1 MTEGQTIAETK
12 RDRVR
17 RILIEP
23 LTEWGFRKPG
33 DMRADRFNG
42 FMAAL
47 CDGMGY
53 LADEQLETLCAALR
67 TRGEGKDRRGWPR
80 MATITALAE
89 AIAPRPIEEI
99 PAMRRWFASVEGPK
113 AVRDGAL
120 VALFLFWEKF
130 KRPPLTDGDRRAIR
144 DKAHGLDSDVRVRRD
159 RERRGVASADDL
171 QWLAWHNGIE
181 GRAMALV
188 GEGSGQTAAM
198 PNTGGEA

>member
-1 MTEGQTIAETK
+1 MTEGQIVAETK

-33 DMRADRFNG
+33 NIRADRFDG
-42 FMAAL
+42 FMVSL
-47 CDGMGY
+47 CDGLGY
-53 LADEQLETLCAALR
+53 LSEEQLDTLRVALR

-80 MATITALAE
+80 MATIAALAE

-99 PAMRRWFASVEGPK
+99 PAIRRWFASVEGPK
-113 AVRDGAL
+113 AAKDGAL
-120 VALFLFWEKF
+120 VAQFLFWEKF

-144 DKAHGLDSDVRVRRD
+144 DKARDLDSGVRVRRD

-171 QWLAWHNGIE
+171 RWLDWHGGIE
-181 GRAMALV
+181 VRAVALV
-188 GEGSGQTAAM
+188 SEGAA
-198 PNTGGEA
+198 A